1 MQESYNLN
9 FIQASIIVQ
18 ICDDK
23 KVKAVGIVKINLGTF
38 IEEQSVAASS
48 INLKTMPLEKCPDKT
63 ATVEFSLK
71 TTLVSANASG
81 QDNLSQMSDVQSNY
95 DSGPE
100 SEFDFEDF
108 LEEGKNDSRSALDRI
123 RNKINGGGSQTR
135 KPATILKTSIKQ
147 SNDPT
152 KPPLMVGKQHPLGGA
167 DYGLDSE

>member
-1 MQESYNLN
+1 MLGTLYKNKATGTFVERN
-9 FIQASIIVQ
+9 ASIIVQ

-38 IEEQSVAASS
+38 IEEQSVSAAGPS
-48 INLKTMPLEKCPDKT
+48 IKTMPLEKCPDKT
-63 ATVEFSLK
+63 ATIEFSLK

-81 QDNLSQMSDVQSNY
+81 QDNLSQMSDVQSNMDM

-123 RNKINGGGSQTR
+123 RNKINRGGS
-135 KPATILKTSIKQ
+135 
-147 SNDPT
+147 
-152 KPPLMVGKQHPLGGA
+152 
-167 DYGLDSE
+167 